1 ALLLV
6 AVRGPLAFFLLPAA
20 VLGPLAR
27 FVPLRRALH
36 FLLRPAVSMTLWALA
51 FGAWHI
57 PAAYDYAA
65 AHQGV
70 HDLEHLSFVVA
81 GLLVWSQLVDPTRR
95 RRLTRGRRLGYAAAL
110 FGMGTALCDILVFSF
125 HPLYPSYAG
134 QAVRLLQLS
143 PV

>member
-1 ALLLV
+1 LFAAGLGLAPLPLVSPLDSAGDEYLLSAHMLQHMLIGDAAPALLLV

-57 PAAYDYAA
+57 PAAYDY
-65 AHQGV
+65 
-70 HDLEHLSFVVA
+70 
-81 GLLVWSQLVDPTRR
+81 
-95 RRLTRGRRLGYAAAL
+95 
-110 FGMGTALCDILVFSF
+110 
-125 HPLYPSYAG
+125 
-134 QAVRLLQLS
+134 
-143 PV
+143 